1 MSSETL
7 DPEILE
13 ARRQQAAGMP
23 AVDFTKLPPAEG
35 RAVANRAALFFNDGL
50 PTVAAVDEFCIPGA
64 EPIRA
69 RLYRPFGSPSGTIF
83 YLHGG
88 GWFHCNADTHDCLM
102 RTLAQESGLNVLG
115 VDYRLAPEH
124 PHPAALEDTL
134 VAWRWVHQNAGELK
148 LEHNR
153 FAIAGDSAGANLALA
168 FVQGERDAARPLPTT
183 LALFYGC
190 YAPNFQTESHRTNGD
205 GRFGLTTER
214 MRWYWANYVGA
225 DLSNVVVS
233 AAPLNGNFA
242 GLPTTYLSLAALDP
256 LADDTRE
263 LAARMKL
270 ANVPT
275 VLREW
280 PRTGHGFMQMIRN
293 VAVARAAV
301 TDAAKFLSESLAR

>member
-13 ARRQQAAGMP
+13 ARRQQATSIP

-50 PTVAAVDEFCIPGA
+50 PIVAAVEDYFIPGV
-64 EPIRA
+64 EPLRA
-69 RLYRPFGSPSGTIF
+69 RLYRPLGSASGTIF

-88 GWFHCNADTHDCLM
+88 GWFHCNVDTHDCLM
-102 RTLAQESGLNVLG
+102 RTLAQESGSNVLG

-134 VAWRWVHQNAGELK
+134 AAWIWVHENADELK
-148 LEHNR
+148 LDHTR
-153 FAIAGDSAGANLALA
+153 LAIAGDSGGANLALA
-168 FVQGERDAARPLPTT
+168 FVQGERDAGRQLPTT

-190 YAPNFQTESHRTNGD
+190 YAPNFQTESHRTNGG

-225 DLSNVVVS
+225 DLSNVAVS

-242 GLPTTYLSLAALDP
+242 GLPSTYLSLATLDP

-280 PRTGHGFMQMIRN
+280 PRTGHGFMQMIRT
-293 VAVARAAV
+293 VGVARAAV
-301 TDAAKFLSESLAR
+301 AEAARFLSQSLER

>member
-1 MSSETL
+1 MLSDTL

-13 ARRQQAAGMP
+13 ARRQQAAGLP

-50 PTVAAVDEFCIPGA
+50 PAVAAVEDFFIPGT
-64 EPIRA
+64 EPLRA
-69 RLYRPFGSPSGTIF
+69 RFYRPLGPASGTIF

-88 GWFHCNADTHDCLM
+88 GWFHCNVDTHDCLM
-102 RTLAQESGLNVLG
+102 RTLVQESGLNLLG

-124 PHPAALEDTL
+124 PHPAALRDALAT
-134 VAWRWVHQNAGELK
+134 WRWLHENARELK
-148 LEHNR
+148 LDHTR
-153 FAIAGDSAGANLALA
+153 LAIAGDSAGANLALA
-168 FVQGERDAARPLPTT
+168 FVLGERDAGRPLPAAQ
-183 LALFYGC
+183 ALFYGC
-190 YAPNFQTESHRTNGD
+190 YAPNFQTESHRANGD

-214 MRWYWANYVGA
+214 MRWYWANYAGA
-225 DLSNVVVS
+225 DLSNLAVS
-233 AAPLNGNFA
+233 AAPLMGNFV
-242 GLPTTYLSLAALDP
+242 GLPATYLSLAALDP

-270 ANVPT
+270 ARVPT

-280 PRTGHGFMQMIRN
+280 PRTGHGFMQMIRK

-301 TDAAKFLSESLAR
+301 TDAATFLSQSLAR